1 MKKYF
6 LVEVYLGANRILKV
20 YVRSKSLS
28 SSVDKFLSDGYM
40 VLVNSVVYMPT
51 LKTI

>member
-6 LVEVYLGANRILKV
+6 LVEVYLGVNRVSKV
-20 YVRSKSLS
+20 FVRPKSLS
-28 SSVDKFLSDGYM
+28 SFVDKCLSDGCM